1 MVNPLLI
8 FKDKQLR
15 IILALRDSS
24 KDWNISDLAKA
35 TDTTYAHS
43 CNFITACVKA
53 GLVTGEKHGKI
64 KVIRLSDRGKKVAES
79 LYEVY
84 NAIRPDQQG
93 PQKAAQPAQQNAQ
106 ETKE

>member
-1 MVNPLLI
+1 MANPVLI

-35 TDTTYAHS
+35 TGTTYAHS

-53 GLVTGEKHGKI
+53 GLVAGEKHGKI
-64 KVIRLSDRGKKVAES
+64 KVIRLSDKGKKVADS
-79 LYEVY
+79 LYEAY
-84 NAIRPDQQG
+84 DAIKQGQQG
-93 PQKAAQPAQQNAQ
+93 SQKAAQPAQQNAQ